1 LSETSRGRDDGGLL
15 PEVSVVIPCYNGE
28 RFVTDAIES
37 VLDQTR
43 GPVEIIVVD
52 DGSSDGSVALV
63 ERYAAAGQVV
73 YIRHD
78 TNKGIAAAR
87 NTGVRVARGRYIGF
101 LDQDDLWCKEKTARL
116 LPVFE
121 DDPNQEIGVVF
132 SRVERRSMDSGAVD
146 NRRVTVPENVGRL
159 GPDELISRLFLDDF
173 VAIVSTLIRRECF
186 DRVGFLDE
194 SIRSGSDDF
203 EFLVRIAQS
212 NRFVFVDETLAVR
225 RLHTGSYTDAE
236 KMIPDALAILER
248 TVSARPALAGI
259 AVKAR
264 ARFLYMLARDLHL
277 KKEYALAKQ
286 SYLKALRVRPWY
298 LKPLTGLLLCSS
310 GKLGDALLSA
320 LRSTTNRR

>member
-1 LSETSRGRDDGGLL
+1 
-15 PEVSVVIPCYNGE
+15 VSVVIPCYNGE

-73 YIRHD
+73 DVRHE
-78 TNKGIAAAR
+78 TNRGIAAAR
-87 NTGVRVARGRYIGF
+87 NTGVRAARGRYIGF

-116 LPVFE
+116 LPLFE
-121 DDPNQEIGVVF
+121 NDPNQEIGVVF
-132 SRVERRSMDSGAVD
+132 SRVERRSMNTGAVD
-146 NRRVTVPENVGRL
+146 NHLVSVPKNVGRL

-203 EFLVRIAQS
+203 EFLVRIAQRY
-212 NRFVFVDETLAVR
+212 RFMFVDETLAVR
-225 RLHTGSYTDAE
+225 RLHTDSFTDAE
-236 KMIPDALAILER
+236 KMIPDALAILEQ
-248 TVSARPALAGI
+248 TVSAKPALAGI
-259 AVKAR
+259 AAKAR
-264 ARFLYMLARDLHL
+264 GRYLYMLARDIHS
-277 KKEYALAKQ
+277 KKEYARAKQ
-286 SYLKALRVRPWY
+286 IYVESLRVRPLY
-298 LKPLTGLLLCSS
+298 RKSLAGLLLCSL

-320 LRSTTNRR
+320 LRSTTNRQ

>member
-1 LSETSRGRDDGGLL
+1 M
-15 PEVSVVIPCYNGE
+15 
-28 RFVTDAIES
+28 TDAIES

-73 YIRHD
+73 HIRHE

-87 NTGVRVARGRYIGF
+87 NTGVRAARGRYIGF
-101 LDQDDLWCKEKTARL
+101 LDQDDLWYKEKTARL
-116 LPVFE
+116 LPVLE
-121 DDPNQEIGVVF
+121 NDPNQEIGVVF
-132 SRVERRSMDSGAVD
+132 SRVERRLLDTGAIEK
-146 NRRVTVPENVGRL
+146 RRVRIPSDIDRL

-203 EFLVRIAQS
+203 ELLVRIAHS
-212 NRFVFVDETLAVR
+212 YRFVFVDETLAVR
-225 RLHTGSYTDAE
+225 RLHTESYTDVG
-236 KMIPDALAILER
+236 KMIPAALAILEH

-259 AVKAR
+259 AAKAR
-264 ARFLYMLARDLHL
+264 GRYLYMLARDLHS
-277 KKEYALAKQ
+277 KKEYARAKQ
-286 SYLKALRVRPWY
+286 TYLESLRVRPLY
-298 LKPLTGLLLCSS
+298 LKSLAGLLLCSS
-310 GKLGDALLSA
+310 GRLGDALLSA
-320 LRSTTNRR
+320 LRSTTDRR